1 MIYQIESEKEDSGL
15 ERNKNT
21 KVKNVR
27 NTVKRGR
34 KKTIAKNMYR
44 RLSWNTSNSEL
55 SANAFR
61 TNKYNIDS
69 IDDSYI
75 KEDFATR

>member
-1 MIYQIESEKEDSGL
+1 
-15 ERNKNT
+15 
-21 KVKNVR
+21 
-27 NTVKRGR
+27 
-34 KKTIAKNMYR
+34 
-44 RLSWNTSNSEL
+44 L

-75 KEDFATR
+75 KEDFATRWKECPVLVNDYSLSIGDL